1 MGKQGEASIGV
12 WLVLLPLTSAGL
24 TGPQTQARLH
34 HQPVTRVLPSASF
47 CRGPQQRCASQ

>member
-1 MGKQGEASIGV
+1 M
-12 WLVLLPLTSAGL
+12 LLPLTSAGL